1 MKNETVILFD
11 LDGTLI
17 DSTEAILIC
26 FDDSFRHFGL
36 PTPPQE
42 DIKALIG
49 HPLDFMYAHLGVSED
64 KVWDF
69 VDIYKQYYRERSRP
83 MTKFL
88 PFAKEAIEE
97 AASFARLGI
106 VTTKTGEYSEI
117 LLKHMGVM
125 HYFET
130 LIGREHV
137 THPKPHPEPVLK
149 ALHQMDV
156 TVSKNIWMIGDTCLD
171 MVSAQEAGISA
182 VGVLSGY
189 GKKEELQRCSKF
201 LQNDALSAIKLI
213 EAFKKK
219 LKLSHNNLKL

>member
-1 MKNETVILFD
+1 MKKETVILFD

-17 DSTEAILIC
+17 DSTEAILKC

-36 PTPPQE
+36 PTPPEE

-49 HPLDFMYAHLGVSED
+49 HPLEFMYAHLGVSED

-69 VDIYKQYYRERSRP
+69 VEVYKQHYRERSRP

-88 PFAKEAIEE
+88 PFAEEAIKE
-97 AASFARLGI
+97 AASFARLGV

-117 LLKHMGVM
+117 LLEHMGVM
-125 HYFET
+125 HYFEV

-149 ALHQMDV
+149 ALHQMRVHVSDDV
-156 TVSKNIWMIGDTCLD
+156 WMIGDTCLD
-171 MVSAQEAGISA
+171 TVSAINAGISA

-201 LQNDALSAIKLI
+201 LQNDALSAVILIKL
-213 EAFKKK
+213 FKKK

>member
-1 MKNETVILFD
+1 MKRTTILFD

-17 DSTEAILIC
+17 DSTEAILMC
-26 FDDSFRHFGL
+26 FDDSFKHFGL
-36 PTPPQE
+36 PTPPEE
-42 DIKALIG
+42 DIKRLIG
-49 HPLDFMYAHLGVSED
+49 HPLDFMYMHLGIPEE

-69 VDIYKQYYRERSRP
+69 VDVYKQHYRERSKP

-97 AASFARLGI
+97 AASFARLGV
-106 VTTKTGEYSEI
+106 VTTKTGEYSRI
-117 LLKHMGVM
+117 LLEHMGVM
-125 HYFET
+125 DYFEV

-156 TVSKNIWMIGDTCLD
+156 HDLNNTWMIGDTCLD
-171 MVSAQEAGISA
+171 MVSAKDAGIHG

-189 GKKEELQRCSKF
+189 GTEEELQRCSKF
-201 LQNDALSAIKLI
+201 LQNDAQSAIRLI
-213 EAFKKK
+213 NMFKKK
-219 LKLSHNNLKL
+219 LKLSQNNLKL